1 MFTVYV
7 IRSRVDDR
15 CYTGQ
20 TSNLKARLVRH
31 AQGDVRS
38 TASRGPFEL
47 VYTENCANR
56 EEALRR
62 ERFLKSGPGK
72 AFLKTKIG

>member
-7 IRSRVDDR
+7 IRSRVDGR

-20 TSNLKARLVRH
+20 TSNLKARLKRH
-31 AQGDVRS
+31 AKGDVRS
-38 TASRGPFEL
+38 TAARGPFEL

-56 EEALRR
+56 EEALTR

-72 AFLKTKIG
+72 AFLRSKIG